1 MNHGFFKGNLVD
13 LVPMD
18 LDKDPEIL
26 SKWDRDS
33 EFKRQ
38 FDVVPAVMYSP
49 ILSKEWYEAASANG
63 ATMIIQTTKEKKVIG
78 IIELDGFDWAARSA
92 WVGIGIGEADYRG
105 KGYGTEAM
113 QLILEYAFQGLNLNR
128 VNLNVFAFNTRAIRS
143 YEKCGFR
150 YEGTQ
155 REVIYKEDQR
165 WDVIDMGIL
174 RSEWE
179 ERQKIWER
187 EPLELVQAAS

>member
-1 MNHGFFKGNLVD
+1 MNHGLFKGNLVD

-26 SKWDRDS
+26 SKWDCDS

-187 EPLELVQAAS
+187 EPVELVQAAS

>member
-1 MNHGFFKGNLVD
+1 MNNGFFKGNLVD
-13 LVPMD
+13 LVPID
-18 LDKDPEIL
+18 LDKDPENI
-26 SKWDRDS
+26 SKWDCDS

-38 FDVVPAVMYSP
+38 FDIVPAVMYSP

-78 IIELDGFDWAARSA
+78 VIELDGFDWAARSA
-92 WVGIGIGEADYRG
+92 WVGIGIGEANYRG

-165 WDVIDMGIL
+165 WDIIDMGIL

-187 EPLELVQAAS
+187 EPVEWVQAA

>member
-1 MNHGFFKGNLVD
+1 MNHGLFKGNLVD

-26 SKWDRDS
+26 SKWDCDS

-187 EPLELVQAAS
+187 EPVELVQAA